1 MAWDTEGTKRKILD
15 AATVEFA
22 ERGPDGTTVERIAK
36 LAGVNKERVYNYF
49 GGKPELFAR
58 VLREQFG
65 RALTDTVHGTLLVA
79 LPNLPYAICVT
90 QLRDAG
96 EVIVSIATVVGRIDW
111 TTPGVTDVLL
121 RDNNNLML
129 ARFVRDDE
137 MLKVDY
143 EVLAA
148 ATTAEGLAGGVKA
161 VASAAVWGHA
171 TMLAAGAL
179 LLTEEIL

>member
-1 MAWDTEGTKRKILD
+1 MNMHRDPQNSEESDTTQRTLLG
-15 AATVEFA
+15 A
-22 ERGPDGTTVERIAK
+22 DGGRLSDEEMTWLLE
-36 LAGVNKERVYNYF
+36 
-49 GGKPELFAR
+49 R

-65 RALTDTVHGTLLVA
+65 RALTDTVQGTLLVA

>member
-1 MAWDTEGTKRKILD
+1 MGMNRDPQNSEESD
-15 AATVEFA
+15 ATQRTLLGA
-22 ERGPDGTTVERIAK
+22 DGGQLSEEEMTWLLE
-36 LAGVNKERVYNYF
+36 
-49 GGKPELFAR
+49 R

-65 RALTDTVHGTLLVA
+65 RALTDTVQDTLLVA

-129 ARFVRDDE
+129 ARFVREDE

-179 LLTEEIL
+179 VLTEEIL